1 MGANVK
7 PPKVGNPVETRWR
20 AVIEDARQAGLLD
33 DKTEHLSFR
42 APRALV
48 EAARQRTGITST
60 TELGL
65 LALAWLAQ
73 PDPVAEHMKRTRGA
87 LGRLHTLEY

>member
-1 MGANVK
+1 MGADGK
-7 PPKVGNPVETRWR
+7 PPRIGNPVETRWR
-20 AVIEDARQAGLLD
+20 AVIEDARRAGLLD

-42 APRALV
+42 VPRALV

-73 PDPVAEHMKRTRGA
+73 PDPVAEHMKRNF
-87 LGRLHTLEY
+87 GRLGKHHMLEY